1 MATKFFYYIQV
12 FNFLELEKNQYLYQ
26 SYSMVSLL
34 FRWTLIG
41 GSAGMFESTL
51 WYFSILIFVIV
62 ISYKIIKLKAKN
74 RLTPS
79 NIDSQLDR
87 VIAFIEENGGNHI
100 SHLILLQDKDVYWA
114 ADEQVLIV
122 YKRKGNKLVV
132 LGDPIG
138 VESLI
143 PKSIKEFQEYSVR
156 KGLKPIFYQI
166 SPRFMHLY
174 HDTGY
179 RFLKLGEEG
188 IVNLHIFSIEG
199 KQGAKLRTRLNKFA
213 RNSYTF
219 NVIMP
224 PYSKE
229 ILSELKEISDSWLG
243 NQKEKG
249 FSVVSFSEE
258 YVSCFPIA
266 LLNDPTGKV
275 IAFATLATDHKKSIT
290 IDLMRKLPDSPHGTM
305 DVLFIQIFKWAKE
318 KGYQNCS
325 LGMAP
330 LSNVGDC
337 KYSFNSEKFI
347 RLAYLH
353 GNSWYNFKGL
363 KEFKSKFA
371 CGWEPKYLA
380 YRKTFL
386 PVVII
391 QLLLLINSTPHPK
404 NVVDKIKYLKKK
416 TG

>member
-1 MATKFFYYIQV
+1 
-12 FNFLELEKNQYLYQ
+12 
-26 SYSMVSLL
+26 
-34 FRWTLIG
+34 
-41 GSAGMFESTL
+41 MFDTTL
-51 WYFSILIFVIV
+51 WYFSILIIV
-62 ISYKIIKLKAKN
+62 FFIFYKINKLNAKN
-74 RLTPS
+74 KLTPS

-87 VIAFIEENGGNHI
+87 VIGFLEEHGGNHV

-114 ADEQVLIV
+114 VKDQVLMV
-122 YKRKGNKLVV
+122 YKRIGNKLVV

-138 VESLI
+138 AESLI
-143 PKSIKEFQEYSVR
+143 PESIKEFQEYSVS

-188 IVNLHIFSIEG
+188 IVNLPNFSIEG
-199 KQGAKLRTRLNKFA
+199 KQGAKLRTRLNKFV

-219 NVIMP
+219 SVTLP

-229 ILSELKEISDSWLG
+229 VISELKGVSDSWLG

-266 LLNDPTGKV
+266 VLNDPQGKV

-318 KGYQNCS
+318 HGYQNCS

-337 KYSFNSEKFI
+337 KYSFKSEKFI

-353 GNSWYNFKGL
+353 GNSLYNFKGL

-404 NVVDKIKYLKKK
+404 NVVDKIKYLLKK

>member
-1 MATKFFYYIQV
+1 MFDTTFWYI
-12 FNFLELEKNQYLYQ
+12 
-26 SYSMVSLL
+26 
-34 FRWTLIG
+34 
-41 GSAGMFESTL
+41 
-51 WYFSILIFVIV
+51 SILFLVFVTFI
-62 ISYKIIKLKAKN
+62 KIYKLKAKN
-74 RLTPS
+74 RKTAS
-79 NIDSQLDR
+79 NIDSQIDR
-87 VIAFIEENGGNHI
+87 VITFLEENGGNHI

-114 ADEQVLIV
+114 VEEQVLIV
-122 YKRKGNKLVV
+122 YKKIGNKLAV

-143 PKSIKEFQEYSVR
+143 PESIKEFQEFSES
-156 KGLKPIFYQI
+156 KGLKPVFYQI

-179 RFLKLGEEG
+179 RFIKIGEEG
-188 IVNLHIFSIEG
+188 TVNLHNFSIEG

-213 RNSYTF
+213 RNSFTF

-224 PYSKE
+224 PYSKAL
-229 ILSELKEISDSWLG
+229 LSELKGISDSWLG

-266 LLNDPTGKV
+266 VLYDPQGKI
-275 IAFATLATDHKKSIT
+275 IAFATLATDYKKSIT
-290 IDLMRKLPDSPHGTM
+290 IDLMRKFPDSPHGTM

-318 KGYQNCS
+318 HGFQNCS

-330 LSNVGDC
+330 LSNVGEC

-353 GNSWYNFKGL
+353 GNSLYNFKGL
-363 KEFKSKFA
+363 KEFKNKFA
-371 CGWEPKYLA
+371 SGWEPKYLA

-391 QLLLLINSTPHPK
+391 QLLLLVNSTPHPK
-404 NVVDKIKYLKKK
+404 NIVDKIKYLMKK

>member
-1 MATKFFYYIQV
+1 
-12 FNFLELEKNQYLYQ
+12 
-26 SYSMVSLL
+26 
-34 FRWTLIG
+34 
-41 GSAGMFESTL
+41 MFDTTL
-51 WYFSILIFVIV
+51 WYFLILFLVFVIF
-62 ISYKIIKLKAKN
+62 YKIYKLKAKN
-74 RLTPS
+74 RITPN
-79 NIDSQLDR
+79 NIDSQIDR
-87 VIAFIEENGGNHI
+87 VITFLEENGGNHI

-114 ADEQVLIV
+114 AEGKVLIV
-122 YKRKGNKLVV
+122 YKNIGNKLVV

-138 VESLI
+138 AESLI
-143 PKSIKEFQEYSVR
+143 PESIKEFQEFSESM
-156 KGLKPIFYQI
+156 GLKPVFYQI

-179 RFLKLGEEG
+179 IFIKLGEEG
-188 IVNLHIFSIEG
+188 TVNLQNFSIEG

-213 RNSYTF
+213 RNSFTF

-224 PYSKE
+224 PYSKT
-229 ILSELKEISDSWLG
+229 ILSELKGISDSWLG

-266 LLNDPTGKV
+266 VLNDPQGKI
-275 IAFATLATDHKKSIT
+275 IAFATLATDYKKSII
-290 IDLMRKLPDSPHGTM
+290 IDLMRKMADSPHGTM

-318 KGYQNCS
+318 NGYHNCS

-337 KYSFNSEKFI
+337 KYSFKSEKLI

-353 GNSWYNFKGL
+353 GSTMYNFKGL
-363 KEFKSKFA
+363 KEFKSKFTS
-371 CGWEPKYLA
+371 GWEPKYMA

-391 QLLLLINSTPHPK
+391 QLLLLVNSTPHPK
-404 NVVDKIKYLKKK
+404 NVVDKIKYLMKK

>member
-1 MATKFFYYIQV
+1 
-12 FNFLELEKNQYLYQ
+12 
-26 SYSMVSLL
+26 
-34 FRWTLIG
+34 
-41 GSAGMFESTL
+41 MFDTTL
-51 WYFSILIFVIV
+51 WYFLILIFVFV
-62 ISYKIIKLKAKN
+62 TFYKINKLKTKN
-74 RLTPS
+74 SLTTS
-79 NIDSQLDR
+79 NIDSLLER
-87 VIAFIEENGGNHI
+87 VIAFLEENGGNHL

-114 ADEQVLIV
+114 VEEQVLIV
-122 YKRKGNKLVV
+122 YKRIGNKIVV

-138 VESLI
+138 PESLI
-143 PKSIKEFQEYSVR
+143 PKSIKEFQEYGVS

-188 IVNLHIFSIEG
+188 VVNLHNFSIEG
-199 KQGAKLRTRLNKFA
+199 KQGAKLRTRLNKFT

-219 NVIMP
+219 SVIMP
-224 PYSKE
+224 PYSKA
-229 ILSELKEISDSWLG
+229 ILSELKGISDAWLG

-258 YVSCFPIA
+258 YVSCFPVA
-266 LLNDPTGKV
+266 LLNDPEGKV
-275 IAFATLATDHKKSIT
+275 LAFATLATDHKKSIT
-290 IDLMRKLPDSPHGTM
+290 IDLMRKFPNSPHGTM

-318 KGYQNCS
+318 NGYQNCS

-337 KYSFNSEKFI
+337 KYSFQSEKFI

-353 GNSWYNFKGL
+353 GNSMYNFKGL

-371 CGWEPKYLA
+371 SGWEPKYLA
-380 YRKTFL
+380 YRETFL

-391 QLLLLINSTPHPK
+391 HLLLLINSTPHPK
-404 NVVDKIKYLKKK
+404 SVVDKIKYLMKK

>member
-1 MATKFFYYIQV
+1 
-12 FNFLELEKNQYLYQ
+12 
-26 SYSMVSLL
+26 
-34 FRWTLIG
+34 
-41 GSAGMFESTL
+41 MFDTTL
-51 WYFSILIFVIV
+51 WYFLILISVFVTF
-62 ISYKIIKLKAKN
+62 YKINKLITKN
-74 RLTPS
+74 RLTTS
-79 NIDSQLDR
+79 NIDTELDR
-87 VIAFIEENGGNHI
+87 VITFLEENGGNHL
-100 SHLILLQDKDVYWA
+100 SHLILLQDKDIYWA
-114 ADEQVLIV
+114 VEEQVLIV
-122 YKRKGNKLVV
+122 CKRIGNKIVV

-138 VESLI
+138 PESLI
-143 PKSIKEFQEYSVR
+143 PQSIKEFQEYGVS

-188 IVNLHIFSIEG
+188 IVNLHNFSIEG
-199 KQGAKLRTRLNKFA
+199 KQGAKLRTRVNKFT

-219 NVIMP
+219 SVIKP
-224 PYSKE
+224 PYSKV
-229 ILSELKEISDSWLG
+229 ILSELKGISDAWLG

-258 YVSCFPIA
+258 YVSCFPVA
-266 LLNDPTGKV
+266 LLTDPEGKV
-275 IAFATLATDHKKSIT
+275 LAFATLATEHKKSIT
-290 IDLMRKLPDSPHGTM
+290 IDLMRKFPDSPHGTM

-318 KGYQNCS
+318 NGFQNCS

-337 KYSFNSEKFI
+337 KYSFQSEKFI

-353 GNSWYNFKGL
+353 GNSMYNFKGL

-371 CGWEPKYLA
+371 DGWEPKYLA

-404 NVVDKIKYLKKK
+404 NVVDKIKYLMKK

>member
-1 MATKFFYYIQV
+1 
-12 FNFLELEKNQYLYQ
+12 
-26 SYSMVSLL
+26 
-34 FRWTLIG
+34 
-41 GSAGMFESTL
+41 MFDTTL
-51 WYFSILIFVIV
+51 WYFLILISVFVTF
-62 ISYKIIKLKAKN
+62 YKINKLITKN
-74 RLTPS
+74 RLTTS
-79 NIDSQLDR
+79 NIDTELDR
-87 VIAFIEENGGNHI
+87 VITFLEENGGNHL
-100 SHLILLQDKDVYWA
+100 SHLILLQDKDVYWSVE
-114 ADEQVLIV
+114 EQVLIV
-122 YKRKGNKLVV
+122 YKRIGNKIVV

-138 VESLI
+138 PESLI
-143 PKSIKEFQEYSVR
+143 PKSIKEFQEYGVS

-166 SPRFMHLY
+166 SPRFMYLY

-188 IVNLHIFSIEG
+188 IVNLHNFSIEG
-199 KQGAKLRTRLNKFA
+199 KQGAKLRTRVNKFT
-213 RNSYTF
+213 RNAYTF
-219 NVIMP
+219 SVIKP
-224 PYSKE
+224 PYSKA
-229 ILSELKEISDSWLG
+229 ILSELKGISDAWLG

-258 YVSCFPIA
+258 YVSCFPVA
-266 LLNDPTGKV
+266 LLNDPEGKV
-275 IAFATLATDHKKSIT
+275 LAFATLATEHKKSIT
-290 IDLMRKLPDSPHGTM
+290 IDLMRKFPDSPHGTM

-318 KGYQNCS
+318 NGYQNCS

-337 KYSFNSEKFI
+337 KYSFQSEKFI

-353 GNSWYNFKGL
+353 GNSMYNFKGL

-371 CGWEPKYLA
+371 DGWEPKYLA

-404 NVVDKIKYLKKK
+404 NVVDKIKYLMKK

>member
-1 MATKFFYYIQV
+1 
-12 FNFLELEKNQYLYQ
+12 
-26 SYSMVSLL
+26 
-34 FRWTLIG
+34 
-41 GSAGMFESTL
+41 MFGTTL
-51 WYFSILIFVIV
+51 WYFSILIFVMI
-62 ISYKIIKLKAKN
+62 ISYKTMKQTTKN
-74 RLTPS
+74 RLNPS

-87 VIAFIEENGGNHI
+87 VVAFLEENGGNHI

-114 ADEQVLIV
+114 VEDQVLIV
-122 YKRKGNKLVV
+122 YKRIGNKLVV

-138 VESLI
+138 PESLI

-188 IVNLHIFSIEG
+188 IVNLHNFSIDG
-199 KQGAKLRTRLNKFA
+199 KQGAKLRTRVNKFS

-219 NVIMP
+219 SVIMP
-224 PYSKE
+224 PYSQA
-229 ILSELKEISDSWLG
+229 ILSELKEISDAWLG

-249 FSVVSFSEE
+249 YSVVSFSEE

-266 LLNDPTGKV
+266 VLNDPQGKA

-318 KGYQNCS
+318 HGYQNCS

-330 LSNVGDC
+330 LSSVGDC
-337 KYSFNSEKFI
+337 KYSFKSEKFI

-353 GNSWYNFKGL
+353 GNSMYNFKGL

-371 CGWEPKYLA
+371 CRWEPKYLA
-380 YRKTFL
+380 YRKTYL

-391 QLLLLINSTPHPK
+391 QLLVLINSTPHPK
-404 NVVDKIKYLKKK
+404 TVVDKIKYLMKQ

>member
-1 MATKFFYYIQV
+1 
-12 FNFLELEKNQYLYQ
+12 
-26 SYSMVSLL
+26 
-34 FRWTLIG
+34 
-41 GSAGMFESTL
+41 MFDTML
-51 WYFSILIFVIV
+51 WYFSILFLVLIIF
-62 ISYKIIKLKAKN
+62 YKINKLSTKN
-74 RLTPS
+74 SLSQS

-87 VIAFIEENGGNHI
+87 VISFLEENGGNHL
-100 SHLILLQDKDVYWA
+100 SHLVLLQDKDVFWA
-114 ADEQVLIV
+114 VEEQVLIV
-122 YKRKGNKLVV
+122 YKRIGNKLVV

-138 VESLI
+138 AESLI
-143 PKSIKEFQEYSVR
+143 SKSIKEFQDYSVS

-179 RFLKLGEEG
+179 RFFKLGEEG
-188 IVNLHIFSIEG
+188 IVNLHNFSIEG
-199 KQGAKLRTRLNKFA
+199 KQGARLRTRLNKFT
-213 RNSYTF
+213 RNSYSF
-219 NVIMP
+219 CVIMP

-229 ILSELKEISDSWLG
+229 IIAELIEISDAWLG

-266 LLNDPTGKV
+266 LLNDPTGKAV
-275 IAFATLATDHKKSIT
+275 AFATLATDHKKSIT
-290 IDLMRKLPDSPHGTM
+290 IDLMRKFPDSPHGTM

-318 KGYQNCS
+318 HGYQNCS

-337 KYSFNSEKFI
+337 KYSFNSEKFF

-353 GNSWYNFKGL
+353 GNSLYNFKGL
-363 KEFKSKFA
+363 KEFKNKFA

-380 YRKTFL
+380 YRKTSL
-386 PVVII
+386 LVVIS

-404 NVVDKIKYLKKK
+404 NIVDKIKYLMKK

>member
-1 MATKFFYYIQV
+1 
-12 FNFLELEKNQYLYQ
+12 
-26 SYSMVSLL
+26 
-34 FRWTLIG
+34 
-41 GSAGMFESTL
+41 MFDTTL
-51 WYFSILIFVIV
+51 WYFLILIFAFVTF
-62 ISYKIIKLKAKN
+62 YKINKLKTKN
-74 RLTPS
+74 SLTTS

-87 VIAFIEENGGNHI
+87 VIAFLEETGGNHL

-114 ADEQVLIV
+114 VEEQVLIV
-122 YKRKGNKLVV
+122 YKRIGNKIVV

-138 VESLI
+138 PEALV
-143 PKSIKEFQEYSVR
+143 PKSIKEFQEYGVS

-188 IVNLHIFSIEG
+188 VVNLHNFSIEG
-199 KQGAKLRTRLNKFA
+199 KQGAKLRTRVNKFT

-219 NVIMP
+219 SVIMP
-224 PYSKE
+224 PYSKA

-258 YVSCFPIA
+258 YVSCFPVA
-266 LLNDPTGKV
+266 LLYDPEGKV
-275 IAFATLATDHKKSIT
+275 LAFATLATDHKKSIT
-290 IDLMRKLPDSPHGTM
+290 IDLMRKFPNSPHGTM

-318 KGYQNCS
+318 NGYLNCS

-337 KYSFNSEKFI
+337 KFSFQSEKFI

-353 GNSWYNFKGL
+353 GNSMYNFKGL

-371 CGWEPKYLA
+371 SGWEPKYLA
-380 YRKTFL
+380 YRETFL

-404 NVVDKIKYLKKK
+404 SVVDKIKYLMKK

>member
-1 MATKFFYYIQV
+1 
-12 FNFLELEKNQYLYQ
+12 
-26 SYSMVSLL
+26 MVG
-34 FRWTLIG
+34 T
-41 GSAGMFESTL
+41 AL
-51 WYFSILIFVIV
+51 WYFLFLIFVFVATYEIR
-62 ISYKIIKLKAKN
+62 KLKSKN
-74 RLTPS
+74 ILTPS

-87 VIAFIEENGGNHI
+87 VLAFLEENGGNHI

-114 ADEQVLIV
+114 AEDQVLIV
-122 YKRKGNKLVV
+122 YKRIGNKLVV

-138 VESLI
+138 PELLI
-143 PKSIKEFQEYSVR
+143 PRSIKEFQEYSDR
-156 KGLKPIFYQI
+156 KVLKPIFYQI

-174 HDTGY
+174 HDTGF
-179 RFLKLGEEG
+179 RFLKLGEEAS
-188 IVNLHIFSIEG
+188 VNLHNFSIEG
-199 KQGAKLRTRLNKFA
+199 KQGAKLRTRVNKFT

-219 NVIMP
+219 SVNMP
-224 PYSKE
+224 PYSKA
-229 ILSELKEISDSWLG
+229 ILSELKGISDAWLG

-258 YVSCFPIA
+258 YVSCYPVA
-266 LLNDPTGKV
+266 QLKDPEGK
-275 IAFATLATDHKKSIT
+275 ILAFATLASDHKKSIT

-305 DVLFIQIFKWAKE
+305 DVLFIHIFKWAKDN
-318 KGYQNCS
+318 GYQNCS

-337 KYSFNSEKFI
+337 KYSFLSEKLF

-353 GNSWYNFKGL
+353 GNSLYNFKGL
-363 KEFKSKFA
+363 KEFKNKFA

-380 YRKTFL
+380 YRKTSL
-386 PVVII
+386 PIVII

-404 NVVDKIKYLKKK
+404 NVVDKIKYLMKK

>member
-1 MATKFFYYIQV
+1 
-12 FNFLELEKNQYLYQ
+12 
-26 SYSMVSLL
+26 
-34 FRWTLIG
+34 
-41 GSAGMFESTL
+41 MFDTAL
-51 WYFSILIFVIV
+51 WYFLILIFAFVTL
-62 ISYKIIKLKAKN
+62 IKLKSKN
-74 RLTPS
+74 RFTPG

-87 VIAFIEENGGNHI
+87 VIAFLEENGGNHI

-114 ADEQVLIV
+114 AEENVLIV
-122 YKRKGNKLVV
+122 YKRIGNKIVV

-138 VESLI
+138 PESLI
-143 PKSIKEFQEYSVR
+143 PRSIKEFQEYSVS

-179 RFLKLGEEG
+179 RFLKLGEEA
-188 IVNLHIFSIEG
+188 IVNLPNFSIEG
-199 KQGAKLRTRLNKFA
+199 KQGAKLRTRVNKFT

-219 NVIMP
+219 SVIMP
-224 PYSKE
+224 PYSKAV
-229 ILSELKEISDSWLG
+229 LSELKGISDAWLG

-258 YVSCFPIA
+258 YVSCFPVA
-266 LLNDPTGKV
+266 LLKDPEGE
-275 IAFATLATDHKKSIT
+275 ILAFATLASDHKKSIT

-305 DVLFIQIFKWAKE
+305 DVLFIHIFKWAKE
-318 KGYQNCS
+318 NGYQNCS

-337 KYSFNSEKFI
+337 KYSFQSEKFF

-353 GNSWYNFKGL
+353 GNSMYNFKGL

-404 NVVDKIKYLKKK
+404 NVVDKIKYLMKK

>member
-1 MATKFFYYIQV
+1 
-12 FNFLELEKNQYLYQ
+12 
-26 SYSMVSLL
+26 
-34 FRWTLIG
+34 
-41 GSAGMFESTL
+41 MFDTIL
-51 WYFSILIFVIV
+51 WYLFILIVVII
-62 ISYKIIKLKAKN
+62 ISYKIN
-74 RLTPS
+74 RLNAQNKFTPI
-79 NIDSQLDR
+79 NIDSQLER
-87 VIAFIEENGGNHI
+87 VIEFLEENGGNHV

-114 ADEQVLIV
+114 AEGKVLIV
-122 YKRKGNKLVV
+122 YTRIGNKLVV

-138 VESLI
+138 TESLI
-143 PKSIKEFQEYSVR
+143 PNSIKEFQEYSVS
-156 KGLKPIFYQI
+156 KGLKPLFYQI

-174 HDTGY
+174 HDSGY

-188 IVNLHIFSIEG
+188 IVNLHNFSIEG
-199 KQGAKLRTRLNKFA
+199 KQGAKLRTRLNKFV

-219 NVIMP
+219 SVIMP

-266 LLNDPTGKV
+266 LLKDPTGKV
-275 IAFATLATDHKKSIT
+275 LAFATLATDHKNSIT
-290 IDLMRKLPDSPHGTM
+290 IDLMRKFPDSPHGTM

-318 KGYQNCS
+318 NGYQNCS

-337 KYSFNSEKFI
+337 KYSFKSEKFI

-353 GNSWYNFKGL
+353 GNSLYNFKGL

-371 CGWEPKYLA
+371 CRWEPKYLA

-391 QLLLLINSTPHPK
+391 QLLMLINSAPHPK
-404 NVVDKIKYLKKK
+404 NVVDKIKYLMKK

>member
-1 MATKFFYYIQV
+1 
-12 FNFLELEKNQYLYQ
+12 
-26 SYSMVSLL
+26 
-34 FRWTLIG
+34 
-41 GSAGMFESTL
+41 MFDTAL
-51 WYFSILIFVIV
+51 WYFLILIFAFVTF
-62 ISYKIIKLKAKN
+62 YNIKLKTKN
-74 RLTPS
+74 RFTPS

-87 VIAFIEENGGNHI
+87 VIAFLEENGGNHM

-114 ADEQVLIV
+114 AEEHVVIV
-122 YKRKGNKLVV
+122 YKRIGNKLVV

-138 VESLI
+138 SESLI
-143 PKSIKEFQEYSVR
+143 PRSIKEFQEYSVK

-188 IVNLHIFSIEG
+188 IVNLHNFSIEG
-199 KQGAKLRTRLNKFA
+199 KQGAKLRTRVNKFT

-219 NVIMP
+219 SVIMP
-224 PYSKE
+224 PYSKAV
-229 ILSELKEISDSWLG
+229 LAELKGISDAWLG

-266 LLNDPTGKV
+266 LLKDPEGK
-275 IAFATLATDHKKSIT
+275 ILAFATLASDQKKSIT
-290 IDLMRKLPDSPHGTM
+290 IDLMRKLPESPHGTM
-305 DVLFIQIFKWAKE
+305 DVLFIHIFKWAKE
-318 KGYQNCS
+318 NGYQNCS

-337 KYSFNSEKFI
+337 KYSFRSEKFF

-353 GNSWYNFKGL
+353 GNSLYNFKGL

-404 NVVDKIKYLKKK
+404 NVVDKIKYLMKK